1 MVETVATPWAP
12 KDTEELLNVI
22 AEDNYGVF
30 DGRSAELARIGAPPI
45 RAAIRAY
52 NAKADT
58 YAQVVQKQ
66 GQPLREGFSIA
77 MVRAARS
84 LSLLG
89 VASREMQSRDIAMSR
104 DHGRSCPTLPWHGL
118 SGDAIS

>member
-1 MVETVATPWAP
+1 MVEVVAKPWAP
-12 KDTEELLNVI
+12 KDTEELLDAI

-30 DGRSAELARIGAPPI
+30 DGRSAELARIGAAPI
-45 RAAIRAY
+45 KAAIKAY
-52 NAKADT
+52 NAKADL
-58 YAQVVQKQ
+58 YHQVVQKK

-77 MVRAARS
+77 MVRAARL

-89 VASREMQSRDIAMSR
+89 VASREVQSRDLATSR
-104 DHGRSCPTLPWHGL
+104 DRGRSCLTLPWRNL